1 MPEPDRC
8 CGGGGGLLSGYPDIA
23 MDLAKTKIEDAK
35 TSGAD
40 VVLAPCPFCVLNL
53 KQAGGMDVMDL
64 IEFVSFRF

>member
-1 MPEPDRC
+1 
-8 CGGGGGLLSGYPDIA
+8 